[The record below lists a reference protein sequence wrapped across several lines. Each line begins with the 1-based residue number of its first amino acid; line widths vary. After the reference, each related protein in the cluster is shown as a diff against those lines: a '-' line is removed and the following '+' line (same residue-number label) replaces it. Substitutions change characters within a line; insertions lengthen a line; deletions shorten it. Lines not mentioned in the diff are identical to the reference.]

1 MNADV
6 VLDMIG
12 EAKDTYLWDAQ
23 QVRSGN
29 VTCHKRKPSMKKM
42 WLIAAIIAM
51 ILTLAGCAIVYIL
64 HLKDFKIGTQT
75 TTREIWSD
83 DGMERL
89 GEETMPQQV
98 FSISGLKGTASYQ
111 ASKEWFEFLQS
122 YDPDEQIKLSVGDN
136 CPEYPEKYDA
146 YYPYSQEMVNKI
158 DEIADQYDLN
168 LLGEGFGL
176 NLFMQDMTPAFT
188 VTGID
193 SLLRKESNARIKT
206 ISQCWVYESGSLGF
220 HFDMIQPEGEDQWLH
235 PMHNSLYFMKKDCF
249 DPSYIV
255 LNEADTWKEWNYTT
269 SSGNPVLILHSD
281 NSVNAWVIY
290 DRNDATI
297 AVRVEGVYEAANN
310 VDGKNWW
317 DVYVMEP
324 RHMEAV
330 ADAVDFDMQPNI
342 DFSLARKEQA
352 RLKASWERMN

>member
-1 MNADV
+1 MNANAI
-6 VLDMIG
+6 LDMIG
-12 EAKDTYLWDAQ
+12 DAKDTYLLDAQ

-29 VTCHKRKPSMKKM
+29 VTCHKRKISTKKM
-42 WLIAAIIAM
+42 WFIAAIIVL
-51 ILTLAGCAIVYIL
+51 ILSLVGCTIVYIL
-64 HLKDFKIGTQT
+64 CLEDFKIGSQT
-75 TTREIWSD
+75 TTRELWSN
-83 DGMERL
+83 DGLERL
-89 GEETMPQQV
+89 GAETIPQQV
-98 FSISGLKGTASYQ
+98 FNLSGLKGTATYQ

-146 YYPYSQEMVNKI
+146 YYPYSYEMVNKI
-158 DEIADQYDLN
+158 DEIAKKYDLN
-168 LLGEGFGL
+168 LLGKSFGL
-176 NLFMQDMTPAFT
+176 ILFMQDMSPAFT

-193 SLLRKESNARIKT
+193 SLLRKESDARLKT
-206 ISQCWVYESGSLGF
+206 ISQCWVYESGNLGF
-220 HFDMIQPEGEDQWLH
+220 HFEMILPEVENQWPY
-235 PMHNSLYFMKKDCF
+235 PMHNSLYFMTKDCF

-269 SSGNPVLILHSD
+269 SSGNSVLILHSD
-281 NSVNAWVIY
+281 VSVNAWVIY

-310 VDGKNWW
+310 VDGKTWW

-330 ADAVDFDMQPNI
+330 ADAIDFDMQPNI

-352 RLKASWERMN
+352 RLNALWETMN